1 MAITSVSHTV
11 YVFYC
16 AVSEL
21 GTYFNY
27 FLDDTYKSNE
37 TRENE
42 LLLVSTL
49 SQKGNK
55 QLSE

>member
-11 YVFYC
+11 YVFCC

-27 FLDDTYKSNE
+27 LLDDTYKSNE

-49 SQKGNK
+49 SQKDNK

>member
-1 MAITSVSHTV
+1 MAITSVRYTV

-42 LLLVSTL
+42 LLLVFYPFTR
-49 SQKGNK
+49 
-55 QLSE
+55 